1 MFINALAAQDAGIS
15 GHSGADKLQALRPTP
30 SMKTMTINPRKVLTI
45 IILHHDQLC
54 SRISHAGKISRYER
68 ARMDDACTIIIGIET
83 TKSNPPVGIS
93 EITAFLKLGQGV
105 WVYSTAPF
113 SF

>member
-1 MFINALAAQDAGIS
+1 
-15 GHSGADKLQALRPTP
+15 
-30 SMKTMTINPRKVLTI
+30 
-45 IILHHDQLC
+45 
-54 SRISHAGKISRYER
+54 
-68 ARMDDACTIIIGIET
+68 MDDACTIIIGIET